1 MNDRAPCVLS
11 AAFCTL
17 RPARASLRRAG
28 STMSRLLTIL
38 VACTMLTALPAAAI
52 TVATP
57 QGTAEVFARG
67 DLLDLL
73 ALLRLTG
80 AEVAY
85 APAAGSYTALLGEH
99 EVQFTPGGSLA
110 VVDGRLTPLPGP
122 IRTLEGHVVGSLAT
136 AVALIGPLGWELGGS
151 AAEPRLLPKR
161 GGEQL
166 TIDIVPSATGTL
178 VVVRGTDSRPRLLA
192 VPGQAELQ
200 FPAPIEL
207 TQPVPPHGEVLAV
220 EARANKLLVRFAP
233 GVEIASSYPLAD
245 PVRYVLRLTSVGA
258 EPRGRLAERTGPL
271 VVIDPGHGGDDQGA
285 RGPGGEEEKNITL
298 AVARLTA
305 QRLQAANVAARM
317 TRDADE
323 TLPLVD
329 RTSAANRLKADV
341 FVSIHLNASQA
352 KGARGAETYFMNADA
367 SDAQAAQAAERE
379 NASAGSDALQLILW
393 DLAHV
398 ANLNASSQLARALQ
412 ARLNALH
419 SIADRGVKQAPFVV
433 LTGATMPA
441 ALVEI
446 GFLSNPGEAQRL
458 LTSEFQNEVAAA
470 LAEGII
476 EYLRAAPAAASAAAE
491 PSQ

>member
-1 MNDRAPCVLS
+1 MP
-11 AAFCTL
+11 
-17 RPARASLRRAG
+17 
-28 STMSRLLTIL
+28 RLLAIAL
-38 VACTMLTALPAAAI
+38 ALAVVAASNAAAI

-67 DLLDLL
+67 ELLDLL
-73 ALLRLTG
+73 ALLRLSG

-136 AVALIGPLGWELGGS
+136 AAALLGPLGWELDGS

-161 GGEQL
+161 GGEQI

-178 VVVRGTDSRPRLLA
+178 VVVRGTDNKPRLLA
-192 VPGQAELQ
+192 VPGRAELQ

-207 TQPVPPHGEVLAV
+207 TQAVPPHGEVLSV
-220 EARANKLLVRFAP
+220 EARASTLVVRFAP
-233 GVEIASSYPLAD
+233 GVEIAATYPLAD
-245 PVRYVLRLTSVGA
+245 PTRYVLRLTSGGG
-258 EPRGRLAERTGPL
+258 EPRGQLAERTGPL

-285 RGPGGEEEKNITL
+285 RGPGGEEEKDITL

-305 QRLQAANVAARM
+305 QRLQAANVAARI
-317 TRDADE
+317 TREADE
-323 TLPLVD
+323 TLPLID
-329 RTSAANRLKADV
+329 RTSVANRLKADV

-352 KGARGAETYFMNADA
+352 KGARGAETYFMSADA

-379 NASAGSDALQLILW
+379 NASVGSDALQLILW

-412 ARLNALH
+412 TRLNALH

-446 GFLSNPGEAQRL
+446 GFLSNSEEAQRL
-458 LTSEFQNEVAAA
+458 LLPEFQSEVAAA
-470 LAEGII
+470 LSDGIV
-476 EYLRAAPAAASAAAE
+476 EYLRAAPPAAVAAADLS
-491 PSQ
+491 PSP